1 MAFFNDLGKKIGS
14 AAQGAAEKA
23 KDLAEIA
30 RLNSEVSS
38 QEKLIA
44 QAYIEIGK
52 KYFEAE
58 KDNPDS
64 PIAEQCGRITGSML
78 AIEELKVKIAAVKAN
93 PAEE

>member
-30 RLNSEVSS
+30 KLSSEIGT
-38 QEKLIA
+38 QEKNIT

-52 KYFEAE
+52 KYFEVE

-64 PIAEQCGRITGSML
+64 LIAEECNKIVSATA
-78 AIEELKVKIAAVKAN
+78 AIEELRDKIAAIKAN
-93 PAEE
+93 SPQG